1 MTGQERSVPKSR
13 APMLKVLGVAAVI
26 GSVVVLARFVDVRGV
41 IGDVMERIE
50 GLGFLGVL
58 AFIGL
63 YVVACIFFLPG
74 SVLTLGA
81 GAIYGLFRGTL
92 LVSAASMAGATV
104 AFLIG
109 RYLAREWV
117 GNKIAG
123 NAKFKAIDEAVAR
136 EGWKIVGLIRLSP
149 AFPFSLLNYAF
160 GVTRVSFR
168 DYFFASWIGMLPG
181 TIMYVYLGSL
191 AGSLA
196 GAGAEQGSEGMAK
209 RVTFAV
215 GLAATIAV
223 TLFVTRMARNALRD
237 RVESDSDSAA

>member
-1 MTGQERSVPKSR
+1 MSTRERSVPKSR
-13 APMLKVLGVAAVI
+13 APKLKLFAVAVAI
-26 GSVVVLARFVDVRGV
+26 GIVVVLSRFVDVRGV
-41 IGDVMERIE
+41 IGDVLGRIE
-50 GLGFLGVL
+50 DLGFLGAL

-63 YVVACIFFLPG
+63 YVVVCVFFLPG
-74 SVLTLGA
+74 SLLTLGA
-81 GAIYGLFRGTL
+81 GAIYGLVRGTL
-92 LVSAASMAGATV
+92 LVSVASMAGATV

-109 RYLAREWV
+109 RYLARDWV

-196 GAGAEQGSEGMAK
+196 GAEQESAGTAQ
-209 RVTFAV
+209 RVTFAI

-223 TLFVTRMARNALRD
+223 TWFVTRMARNALRD
-237 RVESDSDSAA
+237 RVQSDPDSVA

>member
-1 MTGQERSVPKSR
+1 MSTRERSVPKSR
-13 APMLKVLGVAAVI
+13 APKLKLFGVAVAI
-26 GSVVVLARFVDVRGV
+26 GVVVVLSRFVDVRGV
-41 IGDVMERIE
+41 IGDVLGRIE
-50 GLGFLGVL
+50 DLGFLGAL

-63 YVVACIFFLPG
+63 YVVVCVFFLPG
-74 SVLTLGA
+74 SLLTLGA
-81 GAIYGLFRGTL
+81 GAIYGLFRGTV
-92 LVSAASMAGATV
+92 LVSVASMAGATV

-109 RYLAREWV
+109 RYLARDWV

-196 GAGAEQGSEGMAK
+196 GAGAEQASEGMAT

-223 TLFVTRMARNALRD
+223 TWFVTRMARNALRD
-237 RVESDSDSAA
+237 RVQSDPDSAA

>member
-26 GSVVVLARFVDVRGV
+26 GSVVVLSQFVDVRGV

-92 LVSAASMAGATV
+92 LVSVASMAGATV

-181 TIMYVYLGSL
+181 TVMYVYLGSL